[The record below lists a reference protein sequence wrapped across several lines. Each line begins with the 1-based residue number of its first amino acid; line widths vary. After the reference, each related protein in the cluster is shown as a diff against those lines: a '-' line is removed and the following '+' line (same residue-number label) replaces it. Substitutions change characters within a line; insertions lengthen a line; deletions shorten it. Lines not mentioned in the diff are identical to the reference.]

1 MPSPTERSLGLFAFL
16 AGGGFVAPYVT
27 LLYRDALF
35 PRHKQAYHDF
45 IVRVLIKF
53 RRE

>member
-1 MPSPTERSLGLFAFL
+1 MGLFAFL
-16 AGGGFVAPYVT
+16 AGGGFVALHVT

-35 PRHKQAYHDF
+35 QRRKQAYHHF